1 MNGFYDKE
9 MTNDNDNY
17 IKYFKN
23 NKIDINESSISTK
36 LVQGNDNNFNFIC
49 QNDNNLE
56 SVENQIK
63 EKIEEISNTYKSF
76 DESYSTKNI
85 IVPI

>member
-1 MNGFYDKE
+1 MSGFYDKE

-23 NKIDINESSISTK
+23 NKIDINESIVSTK
-36 LVQGNDNNFNFIC
+36 LVQGNDNNFNYIC

-56 SVENQIK
+56 NIENQIK

-76 DESYSTKNI
+76 DESYNTKDI